1 MEEDFLEE
9 LKIRQKIDKQFE
21 DEAKEGMYILQE
33 YGLHAFLDMTASTSD
48 YPRAR
53 RILNRMLRTLER
65 LERYEDCGYIVN
77 VILPV
82 LK

>member
-1 MEEDFLEE
+1 MEGDFLEE

-21 DEAKEGMYILQE
+21 DEALEGMYILQE
-33 YGLHAFLDMTASTSD
+33 YGLQAFLDMTASNTD

-53 RILNRMLRTLER
+53 RILNRMRRTLER
-65 LERYEDCGYIVN
+65 LERYEDCAYIVN